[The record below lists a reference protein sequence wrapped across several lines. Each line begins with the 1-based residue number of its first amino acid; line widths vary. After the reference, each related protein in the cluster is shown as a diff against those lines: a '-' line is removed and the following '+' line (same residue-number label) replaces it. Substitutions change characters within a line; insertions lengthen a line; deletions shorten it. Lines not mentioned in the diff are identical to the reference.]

1 MFALRQ
7 DRPAAITAGIVAL
20 AAAALIA
27 GAWAFQ
33 IVGDM
38 APCPLCL
45 QQRWPH
51 YLAIPLGA
59 GVAFAAWRGAPACVI
74 TGGLTLLAVLML
86 GSTGMGV
93 YHAGVEWAWWPGP
106 TDCAVAQPTTARAG
120 DLLAQM
126 RRTTVVRCDEAP
138 WRWVLSLAGWNA
150 VLSALLCAM
159 ALMALGGRALV
170 PRFSGA

>member
-1 MFALRQ
+1 MFALRR
-7 DRPAAITAGIVAL
+7 DRAAAFAAGGVAL
-20 AAAALIA
+20 CAALLIA

-33 IVGDM
+33 IIGDM

-59 GVAFAAWRGAPACVI
+59 VVAVAAWRGAPACVI
-74 TGGLTLLAVLML
+74 TGGLAILAVLML
-86 GSTGMGV
+86 WSTGLGV
-93 YHAGVEWAWWPGP
+93 YHAGVEWGWWPGP
-106 TDCAVAQPTTARAG
+106 SDCAVAQPTTGRAG

-126 RRTTVVRCDEAP
+126 RRTIVVRCDEAP

-150 VLSALLCAM
+150 IASALLCAFA
-159 ALMALGGRALV
+159 ALALTGRAPV
-170 PRFSGA
+170 PAFVRG

>member
-1 MFALRQ
+1 MFAIRQ
-7 DRPAAITAGIVAL
+7 DRNAAVV
-20 AAAALIA
+20 AALIA
-27 GAWAFQ
+27 LAWAFQ
-33 IVGDM
+33 ILGDM

-51 YLAIPLGA
+51 YLAIPLGV
-59 GVAFAAWRGAPACVI
+59 GVGIAAWRGAPACVI
-74 TGGLTLLAVLML
+74 SGGLTLLGILML
-86 GSTGMGV
+86 WSTGMGV

-126 RRTTVVRCDEAP
+126 RRTIVVRCDEAP

-159 ALMALGGRALV
+159 AVMARGGRQVA
-170 PRFSGA
+170 PTFARA

>member
-7 DRPAAITAGIVAL
+7 DRNAAIVAALIAL
-20 AAAALIA
+20 ASALLIA

-33 IVGDM
+33 ILGDM

-51 YLAIPLGA
+51 YLAIPIGA
-59 GVAFAAWRGAPACVI
+59 AVGIAAWRGAPACVI
-74 TGGLTLLAVLML
+74 TGGMALVAVLML
-86 GSTGMGV
+86 WSAGMGV

-126 RRTTVVRCDEAP
+126 RRTIVVRCDEAP

-150 VLSALLCAM
+150 VFSALACAA
-159 ALMALGGRALV
+159 ALLALNGRTLL
-170 PRFSGA
+170 PRAFRD